1 MVHISIRKL
10 QAINMLLSSLVLV
23 FLVFGIFTDE
33 WASLKVEGADNMKR
47 QNPWLVSTIWPNDD
61 LKAVRIM
68 MYLILGLSCYHNFFL
83 GLEFTY
89 MVTPTKCVFFITIFT
104 SISTGVFLIS
114 ALLLYHLKLQQGLF
128 VYYSYFKFTW
138 VIFTAYL
145 SASFLI
151 ASGSVLTASL
161 RAAAFSPG
169 VRSPGWH
176 IRGSQRRSVAGSL
189 VLHFPPRQACKV
201 WPLRHPAR
209 GSSLSPRVNPMPR
222 LLEPA
227 GAATR
232 SL

>member
-104 SISTGVFLIS
+104 SVSTGVFLIS

-151 ASGSVLTASL
+151 ASGVFSL
-161 RAAAFSPG
+161 LEYKELMKICEILKNS
-169 VRSPGWH
+169 
-176 IRGSQRRSVAGSL
+176 
-189 VLHFPPRQACKV
+189 
-201 WPLRHPAR
+201 AR
-209 GSSLSPRVNPMPR
+209 EGEDTEQSKKFTQVLSPEENIEMPYSIFLVSTQYSDEIIPKASQIQKRRVTW
-222 LLEPA
+222 A
-227 GAATR
+227 Q
-232 SL
+232 